1 MANGLFDYNLVQQQ
15 AQPNTTMTPSSIPQM
30 SQGITGMP
38 SGMQMGNLQQGI
50 LSQAQNP
57 PVRQRGQGILSTIG
71 SGLSGL
77 ARSGNFWDTL
87 AIGFSGMSMRP
98 NQAIIS
104 AAQNRMALRQQQQ
117 RNLQN
122 INQTID
128 YFNSSDVNRPDLAR
142 LIQSIG
148 TTEAAGVVF
157 GQYMKDL
164 FPEPV
169 DVSTNDWKNYQLMI
183 SQGELNPQEY
193 TFQQFLQD
201 KGTTRQITT
210 SQGSVV
216 ELVGSEGNYISYD
229 PNNPEQAPQWGVLE
243 GSPADLSAQQS
254 ESEQEQEQ
262 RQELNRALGNAQ
274 QSSFIINHID
284 GLKNYITENSSDIFF
299 GGRFKPILMSD
310 IAMMTRGGSPAAIAS
325 SRINTL
331 KANIGFDRLQAMRE
345 ASPTGGALGQVVV
358 AELER
363 LESVF
368 GSLDLANL
376 DEPEIIRNLDNI
388 QNAYENILNNAV
400 RASQNPEDYFRN
412 SGMSDEAIS
421 ADLQM
426 AQQIQAIFN
435 SAQFMDQS
443 TQTSSSAIQQELN
456 RRLGR

>member
-1 MANGLFDYNLVQQQ
+1 MANGLFNYNLAQPQ
-15 AQPNTTMTPSSIPQM
+15 AQANTTMTPYSMPQM

-38 SGMQMGNLQQGI
+38 SSMQMGNLQQGV
-50 LSQAQNP
+50 LSQAQTP
-57 PVRQRGQGILSTIG
+57 PVRQRGQGILATLG
-71 SGLSGL
+71 SGLKNL
-77 ARSGNFWDTL
+77 ARNPNFWDTL
-87 AIGFSGMSMRP
+87 AIGFEGMTLRP
-98 NQAIIS
+98 NEAVIS
-104 AAQNRMALRQQQQ
+104 AAQNRMALRQQQE

-128 YFNSSDVNRPDLAR
+128 YFNNPDVNRPDLAR

-148 TTEAAGVVF
+148 TTEAANVVF

-183 SQGELNPQEY
+183 SQGQLSPQEY
-193 TFQQFLQD
+193 TFQEFLRD

-210 SQGSVV
+210 SEGNVV
-216 ELVGSEGNYISYD
+216 ELVGSDGNYISYD
-229 PNNPEQAPQWGVLE
+229 PNNPEQPPKWGVLE

-254 ESEQEQEQ
+254 ASEQEQEQ
-262 RQELNRALGNAQ
+262 RQDLNRALVNAQ
-274 QSSFIINHID
+274 QSSFILNHID
-284 GLKNYITENSSDIFF
+284 GLKDYITENSSDIFF

-310 IAMMTRGGSPAAIAS
+310 LAMMTRGGTPAAIAS
-325 SRINTL
+325 SRLNTL
-331 KANIGFDRLQAMRE
+331 KANVGFDRLQAMRE

-368 GSLDLANL
+368 GSLDLASL

-388 QNAYENILNNAV
+388 KNAYQNILDNAI
-400 RASQNPEDYFRN
+400 RASQAPEDYFRN
-412 SGMSDEAIS
+412 SGMSDEQINQ
-421 ADLQM
+421 DLQI
-426 AQQIQAIFN
+426 AQQILTIYN

-443 TQTSSSAIQQELN
+443 TQTPSSAIQQELN
-456 RRLGR
+456 RRLAR